1 MVKKFFFILV
11 AVLIAACNGGAP
23 PVKDIIA
30 NIPVGV
36 PQLPSHVVLDTAL
49 YTQRVTLEFDGNEV
63 NVSQLPQG
71 VSMERRGADVTL
83 RSSLKGVEYVV
94 SGCTDAGSLLIVSEF
109 SPLLTLNDV
118 DIHSVGRDALG
129 VSSKEMIFVRG
140 TEATFSD
147 EARGAAVDKQAA
159 ALALMGDAVLC
170 GGTDICVQA
179 TRRDAVRSTG
189 ILYVDGAHL
198 AVEYAAASAVNATNG
213 FVMASGELSATALK
227 DIVKVKK
234 GNFVMLGG
242 NVTLLAAAEKA
253 DAVQTKNVYLFDGA
267 LIADTQGAA
276 AKGLNTKES
285 VFLLGGELKV
295 HTSGTALF
303 SEKKSDYS
311 SSACIKSDANVY
323 IRNVNLSLVSEGDGG
338 KGINCNG
345 LLQIDGGLISVKTTG
360 NDVNHPVDINA
371 HASAKAIKCDSTIL
385 VTGGNIEVIALGSG
399 GRCEGL
405 ESKSDI
411 IIDGADAKLYVF
423 AYDDAINSGGDF
435 VVNNGKV
442 YTYSVANDGI
452 DSNKKITINGG
463 VVIANGFHTP
473 EQGIDTDNEGDF
485 TVRGGTILAYG
496 GYMGYSPCTPKG
508 HDTDVCLFSWGGVDA
523 EKGKYFNLADGDGNV
538 LLSYRLPR
546 SLNDAGFLACS
557 PYMRRGKNYSVFFSD
572 TVQGGEPM
580 GCGLYYGA
588 VASAPAVAEWEQ
600 KGLLA
605 IMNRD
610 GNFSFVNPD
619 TLKHRGGF
627 HFPGG
632 FPPQG
637 GAPGDFPPPPGG
649 FPPQGGAP
657 GNFPPPPGGFP
668 PHFAGGQP
676 PMGFFAPADAE
687 EYDAN
692 NLPGGGW

>member
-1 MVKKFFFILV
+1 MTSLLFKCLFTHIFLNMMKKLLFILLM
-11 AVLIAACNGGAP
+11 VLFVACNESVP
-23 PVKDIIA
+23 PVKNIIT
-30 NIPVGV
+30 NIPALT
-36 PQLPSHVVLDTAL
+36 PQLPAHTQLDEAL
-49 YTQRVTLEFDGNEV
+49 FTQRVEIEFRGKEV
-63 NVSQLPQG
+63 SVSPVPQG
-71 VSMERRGADVTL
+71 VSVERSGSNITL

-94 SGCTDAGSLLIVSEF
+94 RGSTDDGSLLVVSEF
-109 SPLLTLNDV
+109 SPLLTLNNL

-129 VSSKEMIFVRG
+129 VSSKEIIYVRG
-140 TEATFSD
+140 TQATFSD
-147 EARGAAVDKQAA
+147 EAKGAAADKQAA
-159 ALALMGDAVLC
+159 VLSLMGDAVLC
-170 GGTDICVQA
+170 GGDICVQA

-189 ILYVDGAHL
+189 ILYINDAHVAVD
-198 AVEYAAASAVNATNG
+198 YATASAINATKG
-213 FVMASGELSATALK
+213 LVMASGELVATALK
-227 DIVKVKK
+227 DVVKVKQ
-234 GNFVMLGG
+234 GNFIMLGG
-242 NVTLLAAAEKA
+242 TVTLGAAAAKA
-253 DAVQTKNVYLFDGA
+253 DAVQAKNVYLFDGA

-295 HTSGTALF
+295 HTSGAALF

-323 IRNVNLSLVSEGDGG
+323 IRDINLSLISEGDGG

-385 VTGGNIEVIALGSG
+385 IAGGNIEIIALGSG

-405 ESKSDI
+405 ESKSNI
-411 IIDGADAKLYVF
+411 IIDGVDTKLYIY

-452 DSNKKITINGG
+452 DSNAKVTINGG
-463 VVIANGFHTP
+463 VVIANGSHTP
-473 EQGIDTDNEGDF
+473 DQGIDTDNEGGF
-485 TVRGGTILAYG
+485 TVRGGTIFTYG
-496 GYMGYSPCTPKG
+496 GCFGSTPCVPKG
-508 HDTDVCLFSWGGVDA
+508 RDTDVCAFSCGSIDA
-523 EKGKYFNLADGDGNV
+523 EKGKYFNLADGDGNIV
-538 LLSYRLPR
+538 LSYCLPR
-546 SLNDAGFLACS
+546 SLNDAGFLVCS
-557 PYMRRGKNYSVFFSD
+557 PCLRRGESYSFFFSD
-572 TVQGGEPM
+572 TVQGGEAI
-580 GCGLYYGA
+580 GCGLYSSA
-588 VASAPAVAEWEQ
+588 VASAPSVAEWEQ

-605 IMNRD
+605 IMDRE
-610 GNFSFVNPD
+610 GEFTFINPD
-619 TLKHRGGF
+619 TLKQA
-627 HFPGG
+627 GG
-632 FPPQG
+632 FP
-637 GAPGDFPPPPGG
+637 FPGG

-668 PHFAGGQP
+668 PQFAGGQP
-676 PMGFFAPADAE
+676 PMNFFAPAAEE